1 MTTVAEAGPAI
12 SKALLGTYPRM
23 TEDQLLAFCKHLAK
37 LDATEVCTAIDRH
50 ILSTAGQWPPVP
62 GQILAQLRDM
72 AVEAARAAPVPSL
85 WGTPIVVD
93 VPEGMR
99 GYWSKPTVEVYP
111 VTCMD
116 CGDSGMAR
124 WYYTWDDDKPR
135 RVYLSS
141 EIERLPAAL
150 MAKLRVAV
158 AVCSCE
164 AGQGRPER
172 DQRVTR
178 SHRGAEVTMDLYP
191 RLEVIRRRAE
201 RRRGRDLRDVA

>member
-1 MTTVAEAGPAI
+1 MTTVAESIPVI
-12 SKALLGTYPRM
+12 SRALLRTYPRM
-23 TEDQLLAFCKHLAK
+23 GDVQAEEFCRHLGKQNA
-37 LDATEVCTAIDRH
+37 EQVCTAIDRH
-50 ILSTAGQWPPVP
+50 ILSAAGQWPPVP

-72 AVEAARAAPVPSL
+72 EIEARRTGPAPSL

-93 VPEGMR
+93 VPVGMR
-99 GYWSKPTVEVYP
+99 AYWSQPTVEVYP

-124 WYYTWDDDKPR
+124 WYYTWDDDQPR
-135 RVYLSS
+135 RVYLTG

-178 SHRGAEVTMDLYP
+178 RHRGAEITMDLYP
-191 RLEVIRRRAE
+191 RLEGIRRLAE